1 MANKKED
8 NFPDRIMFDLY
19 PFPMWIY
26 DVETLQFLAVNKEAI
41 KHYGYT
47 EEEFLTMKIT
57 DIRPPEEIP
66 KLLRSI
72 KSEETKTDK
81 FALKLFLHQKK
92 DGSLMN
98 VQIKS
103 SYITYNNKKA
113 DLVTAI
119 DLTKQYQQEQ
129 RIREQKQYLSIIG
142 ELNQLLLKTDDWVEA
157 LDRCF
162 QIVGETLDVDRIYF
176 FENDLE
182 NNTTSQRLEWTRNT
196 NQTQIDNPHLQNVS
210 YNKFPV
216 LLNPLRDGEKFE
228 AIISQLPPSDTKEI
242 LKAQNIASI
251 LILPVMI
258 NNEFCGFIGVD
269 DCENDRNW
277 SENENEL
284 LKNLTSNLGHVIK
297 DSRSHQKLKES
308 EARFRSLVHNG
319 SDLIAIVNKEGVY
332 TYVASTSIKVLGIPP
347 EDFIGNSAF
356 DFISDEDTPR
366 LLQYLEDILAGK
378 EVKSEPFRLLD
389 ANNNWRWIQS
399 EFTNHLD
406 NPAIQGIVVNSKDV
420 TAEVEEKMGKEIV
433 ASLTKAI
440 GSPGALTDCLNDAL
454 KKLVKISGIHISE
467 VWLISEDKQQLN
479 LVAKAY
485 KDKSF
490 EAFHDKSKNVHSFIK
505 GKGLPGHTWNSKQTT
520 LWENLKTHDSFIRN
534 QAAELLDLDVGM
546 GIPIVFNDEFLGC
559 ITCFSKFSA
568 NYLTDIFKLLNEIGT
583 QIGAVVKQ
591 KITEEE
597 YRNFFDI
604 APDPHCLLG
613 FDGYIKKLN
622 HAFKEVLGYSEK
634 EILSSPIFK
643 FIHPEDSGAFK
654 ENLIAN
660 AQSINLQEVRI
671 ISKDGNTKWLRWSA
685 SLNPD
690 VKIIIAVAKN
700 ITEQKLAEQELEAAY
715 HRLQNANKIAK
726 LGYWSRNLTTNLS
739 EWSDEMYTIYG
750 QSPTTFTPT
759 LKNIENAFH
768 PADKDLFVGPFPDR
782 LQSGAVQSFEH
793 RIITAANE
801 TRWVRQEVRLIKDKD
816 GEPLRL
822 EGTLLDITESK
833 EYQQQLAQSNERFA
847 MAMRVSNEMIW
858 EIDHIKNKVS
868 RGKGYVGAFNY
879 DASEPFVKNNS
890 WFNKVHPDDLE
901 ELWQSLQQTIHD
913 TNKKSWEM
921 EYRIFAEDNSIA
933 YFVDRCY
940 IIRDEEGN
948 ALRSIGSALDVTN
961 SRLQLEQ
968 IKRQNKNLREIAWL
982 QSHVIRAPL
991 SKIMGLVYISE
1002 LENNDVSPEEIFKMI
1017 SGAAQELDEVIHEIT
1032 HKINTFEN
1040 KES

>member
-8 NFPDRIMFDLY
+8 DFPDRIMFDLY

-26 DVETLQFLAVNKEAI
+26 EVETLRFLAVNKEAI

-47 EEEFLTMKIT
+47 EKEFLSMSIK

-66 KLLRSI
+66 KLLRSLRD
-72 KSEETKTDK
+72 KDTKTDK
-81 FALKLFLHQKK
+81 YANKLFVHQKK
-92 DGSLMN
+92 DGSLIN
-98 VQIKS
+98 VQIRS
-103 SYITYNNKKA
+103 SYIAYKNKKA

-142 ELNQLLLKTDDWVEA
+142 ELNQLLLKTNDWVQA

-182 NNTTSQRLEWTRNT
+182 NNTTSQRLEWTRKT
-196 NQTQIDNPHLQNVS
+196 NQTQLDNPHLQDVS
-210 YNKFPV
+210 YTKFPV
-216 LLNPLRDGEKFE
+216 LLNPLRNGEKFE

-242 LKAQNIASI
+242 LKTQNIASI

-319 SDLIAIVNKEGVY
+319 SDLIAIVNKEGIY

-347 EDFIGNSAF
+347 KDFIGKSAF
-356 DFISDEDTPR
+356 DLISDEDKPR

-378 EVKSEPFRLLD
+378 KVKAEPFRLLD
-389 ANNNWRWIQS
+389 AQNNWRWIQS

-406 NPAIQGIVVNSKDV
+406 NPAINGIVANSKDI
-420 TAEVEEKMGKEIV
+420 TAEVEEKMGKDIV

-440 GSPGALTDCLNDAL
+440 GSPGALTDRLNEAL

-479 LVAKAY
+479 LVAKAH
-485 KDKSF
+485 KNTGFKSF
-490 EAFHDKSKNVHSFIK
+490 HETSQNIHSFKK
-505 GKGLPGHTWNSKQTT
+505 GQGLPGRTWNSKQTI
-520 LWENLKTHDSFIRN
+520 LWENLKTHESLIRN
-534 QAAELLDLDVGM
+534 EAAKLMDLESGM

-559 ITCFSKFSA
+559 ITCFSRFDSE
-568 NYLTDIFKLLNEIGT
+568 YLTDIFKLLNEVGT

-622 HAFKEVLGYSEK
+622 HAFKEVLGYSEN

-643 FIHPEDSGAFK
+643 FIHPEDCGAFK
-654 ENLIAN
+654 ENLITN

-671 ISKDGNTKWLRWSA
+671 IAKNGDTKWLRWSA
-685 SLNPD
+685 SLNSD
-690 VKIIIAVAKN
+690 VKIIVAVAKN
-700 ITEQKLAEQELEAAY
+700 ITDQKLAEQELETAY
-715 HRLQNANKIAK
+715 HKLQNAHKIAK

-739 EWSDEMYTIYG
+739 EWSDEMYTIFG
-750 QSPTTFTPT
+750 QSPKTFTPT

-768 PADKDLFVGPFPDR
+768 PADKNLLRGPFPEK
-782 LQSGAVQSFEH
+782 LNSGEVQSFEH

-801 TRWVRQEVRLIKDKD
+801 TRWVRQELQLIKDEN
-816 GEPLRL
+816 GEPIRL

-879 DASEPFVKNNS
+879 DATEPFVKHNS
-890 WFNKVHPDDLE
+890 WFKKVHPDDLE
-901 ELWQSLQQTIHD
+901 ELWQSLQQSIRD

-940 IIRDEEGN
+940 IIRDEDGN

-1002 LENNDVSPEEIFKMI
+1002 LENNDEPPEEIFKMI
-1017 SGAAQELDEVIHEIT
+1017 SSAAQELDEVIHEIT